1 MEKLFTIE
9 EAEAL
14 LPELEP
20 MVRELMA
27 LRAESD
33 LIERQGRDR
42 VNRITA
48 SGGSFVDH
56 APFLEAR
63 RGLASSAARLQALMG
78 IIEGRGVLLKDLDR
92 GLLDFPALYHGE
104 RVLLCWMLGEP
115 RIDHWHR
122 VEDGFRGRRPVG
134 EDFRKRPI

>member
-1 MEKLFTIE
+1 MDKLFTIE

-14 LPELEP
+14 LPELDR
-20 MVRELMA
+20 MVREMMA
-27 LRAESD
+27 LRAECE
-33 LIERQGRDR
+33 LIEREGRER
-42 VNRITA
+42 VDRITT

-56 APFLEAR
+56 TPFLEAR
-63 RGLASSAARLQALMG
+63 NGLASSAARLQSLMSV
-78 IIEGRGVLLKDLDR
+78 IEGHGVLLKDLER

-115 RIDHWHR
+115 KIDHWHR

-134 EDFRKRPI
+134 NDFRKRPG

>member
-1 MEKLFTIE
+1 MDKLFTIE

-14 LPELEP
+14 LPELDR
-20 MVRELMA
+20 VLREMMA
-27 LRAESD
+27 LRAECE
-33 LIERQGRDR
+33 LIEREGRER

-56 APFLEAR
+56 TPFLEAR
-63 RGLASSAARLQALMG
+63 NGLASSAARLQSLMSV
-78 IIEGRGVLLKDLDR
+78 IEGHGVLLKDLER

-115 RIDHWHR
+115 KIDHWHR

-134 EDFRKRPI
+134 NDFRKRPG